1 MEISEAEKEQLYKF
15 LMTQYIS
22 YDKYP
27 DIHVFLRRIRKEE
40 DEREKGN
47 GRSAD

>member
-1 MEISEAEKEQLYKF
+1 MEITPEEKELLYKF

-22 YDKYP
+22 YDNYP
-27 DIHVFLRRIRKEE
+27 DIHTFLRRIRKEE